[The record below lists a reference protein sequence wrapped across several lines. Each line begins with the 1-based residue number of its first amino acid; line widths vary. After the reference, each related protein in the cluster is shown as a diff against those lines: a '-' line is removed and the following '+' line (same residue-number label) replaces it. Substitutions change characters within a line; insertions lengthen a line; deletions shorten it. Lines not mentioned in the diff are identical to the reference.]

1 MLGWYVFLAGFML
14 ALSTTGLVLFGRW
27 RQTSWSTRALLLVAG
42 PVDGTL
48 AMLLLSWLGVS
59 TLTAVVG
66 GLLFG
71 VLSMLF
77 VQPLLL
83 PQRLLVWRL
92 ARENMLRRRR
102 QSALMIA
109 GLVIASAIITS
120 SLVVGDSLDST
131 VGQEVE
137 AAWGKT
143 DVLIAGLDP
152 LTGTAVEF
160 DEQAAVRFWDS
171 LQADPSLAS
180 QLEGRQYGLTASVS
194 LTAENGRGEPSVS
207 LFAQNSTVDADAT
220 WAALNPNNGYRFS
233 DVASF
238 NAQSD
243 TLGVAINSATATAL
257 EVV

>member
-1 MLGWYVFLAGFML
+1 
-14 ALSTTGLVLFGRW
+14 
-27 RQTSWSTRALLLVAG
+27 
-42 PVDGTL
+42 
-48 AMLLLSWLGVS
+48 
-59 TLTAVVG
+59 
-66 GLLFG
+66 
-71 VLSMLF
+71 
-77 VQPLLL
+77 
-83 PQRLLVWRL
+83 
-92 ARENMLRRRR
+92 MLRRRR

-137 AAWGKT
+137 AAWGET

-207 LFAQNSTVDADAT
+207 LFAQNSTVDAGAT

-257 EVV
+257 EVVEGDRLELGAFLSLIHISEPTRQP